1 MRVSQLPSWWAH
13 PRVQK
18 TRKRFAVVCAA
29 QADRWRE
36 NDAEIT
42 RQLARLQTAD
52 MVIGAPARRGG
63 WSTGAAQVR
72 G

>member
-1 MRVSQLPSWWAH
+1 MRVSKLPSWWAH

-52 MVIGAPARRGG
+52 MVIGPSRRGG
-63 WSTGAAQVR
+63 WSTGSAQVR

>member
-1 MRVSQLPSWWAH
+1 MTSWWIDAQTD
-13 PRVQK
+13 RE
-18 TRKRFAVVCAA
+18 TFSAAVRA
-29 QADRWRE
+29 QAERWRE

-63 WSTGAAQVR
+63 WSTGTAQVR